1 MGLRDVI
8 RAIREYPAAHTEL
21 ETAQFKL
28 QQAQQA
34 LEHSEQECRSLHLAL
49 GERTQ
54 DIKFLSQ
61 KSAALQAALREFC
74 PSISSLDDMKRLYST
89 ITPNLDRKGFTLY
102 HMAEHLTGLD
112 VPSFFPYEENCGL
125 FEEMD
130 GHQLLRYLTAA
141 HFQAVEWTIVPGTT
155 YESATLR
162 EIDTSPTEYQK
173 FEQELYRKVLERMG
187 FQDILVPVQEQD
199 VATIGRT
206 TELKLYSRLSGELT
220 EQEYDDPHPLDGS
233 DLVEFQTEILR
244 GIEDEQLPDD
254 EGRGLM
260 TYFDGS
266 DSVNEK
272 VVSLFPTV
280 ELVNGELYGVAV
292 CRIIGTLTPDELRE
306 LKEYCQSQYN
316 DGWGEGFAQRPRRTE
331 HGDLHVSFWEDNS
344 FSILTKQELESAQ
357 RQSRPMS
364 LAEKNRGGY
373 EGR

>member
-1 MGLRDVI
+1 MGLKDI
-8 RAIREYPAAHTEL
+8 FRAVREYPALSAEL
-21 ETAQFKL
+21 KQT
-28 QQAQQA
+28 QQA
-34 LEHSEQECRSLHLAL
+34 LTNSEQECRSLHLEL
-49 GERTQ
+49 GEQTYNAR
-54 DIKFLSQ
+54 FLSQ
-61 KSAALQAALREFC
+61 KSASLQAALQEFC
-74 PSISSLDDMKRLYST
+74 PSISSLDDMKRLYNT
-89 ITPNLDRKGFTLY
+89 LAPNLDRKGFTLY

-141 HFQAVEWTIVPGTT
+141 HFQAVDWTIVPGTT

-162 EIDTSPTEYQK
+162 EMDTSSTEYQK
-173 FEQELYRKVLERMG
+173 FERELYRKVLERMG
-187 FQDILVPVQEQD
+187 FQDILAPDQEQ
-199 VATIGRT
+199 GMKT

-220 EQEYDDPHPLDGS
+220 EQEYDDPQPLDGS
-233 DLVEFQTEILR
+233 DLVEFQTEILC

-280 ELVNGELYGVAV
+280 ELVNGKLYGVAV
-292 CRIIGTLTPDELRE
+292 CQIIGTLSPGELEE

-357 RQSRPMS
+357 RPSRPLSM
-364 LAEKNRGGY
+364 AEKNRGGY